1 MQSFKKHQK
10 NWTIDQIII
19 LEMWDEESQ
28 VPTASRASK
37 AAVDQEQVALATEQ
51 EGSFQKML
59 VNNMDAVFKLFFT
72 GMSVLRVKRKRA
84 GTNDNLDGSPSK
96 KAKYDHIEQN
106 LSELERQG
114 VVQTRVRSDTGVK
127 QFHAG

>member
-1 MQSFKKHQK
+1 
-10 NWTIDQIII
+10 
-19 LEMWDEESQ
+19 MWDEESQ
-28 VPTASRASK
+28 VPTGHSSQTI
-37 AAVDQEQVALATEQ
+37 VDEAQVALATEQ

-84 GTNDNLDGSPSK
+84 DAQEKREGSASK

-114 VVQTRVRSDTGVK
+114 VV
-127 QFHAG
+127 

>member
-1 MQSFKKHQK
+1 
-10 NWTIDQIII
+10 
-19 LEMWDEESQ
+19 MWDEESQ
-28 VPTASRASK
+28 VPTGHSGQTV
-37 AAVDQEQVALATEQ
+37 VDETQIALATEQ

-72 GMSVLRVKRKRA
+72 GMSVLRVKRKRPDA
-84 GTNDNLDGSPSK
+84 QENKDGSPSK